1 MRGRAEGGD
10 VGIER
15 QLPSGRRKHGARAA
29 ALAVVLTIAVAV
41 AAPAASSV
49 TLGSVT
55 ITLLSSRYYPGG
67 NYTRF
72 AYEARGTS
80 NPSCAYWVLGSCTE
94 FRDALWW
101 TSGAFE
107 WTTSP
112 LVGLK
117 ITPSKKRQTFNIDA
131 AGRWNMA
138 TVPVGVQGG
147 GSFLQGWIDGPACG
161 ASSLSIE
168 VVAGGG
174 VAFPPVT
181 GAGLFPAR
189 NGTMLRIQSSSA
201 GWTISPD
208 ATFML
213 PAGASEA
220 VVARVLEISV
230 GAHSSQVGTTDV
242 SVDYALR
249 VSEADLY
256 SLPQGT
262 YEVTIT
268 YTVALD

>member
-1 MRGRAEGGD
+1 MGRAVRHACAG
-10 VGIER
+10 V
-15 QLPSGRRKHGARAA
+15 
-29 ALAVVLTIAVAV
+29 LAVVLTIAGAV
-41 AAPAASSV
+41 SAPAASSV

-72 AYEARGTS
+72 AYEVRGTS
-80 NPSCAYWVLGSCTE
+80 NPSCAYWILGSCNE

-101 TSGAFE
+101 TSGAFA

-117 ITPSKKRQTFNIDA
+117 ITPNKKKQTFNIDA
-131 AGRWNMA
+131 TGQWGVA
-138 TVPVGVQGG
+138 TVPVGMQGG
-147 GSFLQGWIDGPACG
+147 AFLQGWIDGPACG

-168 VVAGGG
+168 VAAGGD
-174 VAFPPVT
+174 VAFSPVT
-181 GAGLFPAR
+181 GAGLFPAL
-189 NGTMLRIQSSSA
+189 NGTTLRIQSTAA
-201 GWTISPD
+201 GWTISSH
-208 ATFML
+208 ATFAL

-220 VVARVLEISV
+220 VVARVLEVSV
-230 GAHSSQVGTTDV
+230 GAHSNQAGTTDV
-242 SVDYALR
+242 PVDYALR
-249 VSEADLY
+249 VNEADLG

>member
-1 MRGRAEGGD
+1 MCGRPEGSD
-10 VGIER
+10 VETDGH
-15 QLPSGRRKHGARAA
+15 LLLGRCARGARAG
-29 ALAVVLTIAVAV
+29 ALAVILAFAMAVS
-41 AAPAASSV
+41 APAASSV

-72 AYEARGTS
+72 AYDVRGTS
-80 NPSCAYWVLGSCTE
+80 NPSCAYWMLGSCTE

-112 LVGLK
+112 FVGLK
-117 ITPSKKRQTFNIDA
+117 ITPSKKKQTFNIDA
-131 AGRWNMA
+131 AGRWSVA

-168 VVAGGG
+168 VAAGGD

-181 GAGLFPAR
+181 GAGLFPAL
-189 NGTMLRIQSSSA
+189 NGTALRVQSTSA
-201 GWTISPD
+201 GWTISTD
-208 ATFML
+208 ATFTL

-230 GAHSSQVGTTDV
+230 GAHSNQAGATDV
-242 SVDYALR
+242 AVDYALR
-249 VSEADLY
+249 VSEADLS

-262 YEVTIT
+262 YEVAIT